1 MSENK
6 QKPERNY
13 VSQQGLSSRQKVI
26 EELKT
31 KNIPDVKKEMK
42 DLINSVRHEK
52 DSISERAKQ
61 ARDKTEGIILF
72 QKYIF
77 FDKMVEHLGN
87 ILEEIRLIQR
97 QLNYLL
103 SDLKHIQDSE
113 GFQKDITFYEDEMK
127 VSMDIIKEHHL
138 LLQILLD
145 QLLEDHQLLDHL
157 QDVGLFGTFRGIMSM
172 IWAIYGTMSMLST
185 EVYE

>member
-1 MSENK
+1 MSENI
-6 QKPERNY
+6 QKPPERNS
-13 VSQQGLSSRQKVI
+13 VSQQDLSLRQKVI

-31 KNIPDVKKEMK
+31 KNIPDVKKEIK
-42 DLINSVRHEK
+42 DIINSVRHEK

-61 ARDKTEGIILF
+61 ARDKTEGNILF

-113 GFQKDITFYEDEMK
+113 GFQKDITF
-127 VSMDIIKEHHL
+127 
-138 LLQILLD
+138 
-145 QLLEDHQLLDHL
+145 
-157 QDVGLFGTFRGIMSM
+157 
-172 IWAIYGTMSMLST
+172 
-185 EVYE
+185 